1 MCFYRHKRKAP
12 VWIENTHFLASSDFS
27 CSVCG
32 YKTGKPKQYCPNC
45 GAGPLKIEY
54 EDREM
59 QEWLEE
65 NPGCDDIDFEIYMNC
80 DIYDED

>member
-1 MCFYRHKRKAP
+1 MPC
-12 VWIENTHFLASSDFS
+12 
-27 CSVCG
+27 
-32 YKTGKPKQYCPNC
+32 GKPKQYCPNC

-65 NPGCDDIDFEIYMNC
+65 NPGCDEVDFEIYMNC